1 MPVAGLALRP
11 VALLAA
17 LALAC
22 AACSGD
28 KDASPPDPS
37 ASLTDIAV
45 DCDRYEDTA
54 RRITEAQT
62 ALYDGKDSPGDAS
75 AVDELVAELE
85 ALEDEAPD
93 DVDTALAGL
102 ADGFRTAEQVL
113 AAAPSADAAELPRLS
128 TGLAEDS
135 QVVTAWILE
144 QCGQ

>member
-1 MPVAGLALRP
+1 MPVAG
-11 VALLAA
+11 VAPRAVVLLAA

-22 AACSGD
+22 AACSGEE
-28 KDASPPDPS
+28 DASPPDPS
-37 ASLTDIAV
+37 APLTEIAV
-45 DCDRYEDTA
+45 ECERYAGTA
-54 RRITEAQT
+54 QRITEAQT

-75 AVDELVAELE
+75 AVDDLVAELE
-85 ALEDEAPD
+85 ALEEEAPD

-102 ADGFRTAEQVL
+102 ADGFRAVQQVL
-113 AAAPSADAAELPRLS
+113 AAAPSADTAELAQLS